1 MADFSSSARRETIL
15 VVDDNQLV
23 LNVVVAMLQRVG
35 FRVLSATSGADA
47 LRLAEE
53 THGNIELLLSDVDM
67 PEMSGRDLGEALKR
81 IRPETRVILMS
92 GGDYG
97 YPYPMVLD
105 CGWAFIGKPFAPRKL
120 IQKIT
125 EVLHSCD
132 GRDPGGREFDGRH
145 DP

>member
-1 MADFSSSARRETIL
+1 LANFSTSTRLETIL
-15 VVDDNQLV
+15 VVDDNELV

-97 YPYPMVLD
+97 HPMVLD
-105 CGWAFIGKPFAPRKL
+105 DGWAFIEKPFAPRKL

-125 EVLHSCD
+125 EVLQSRD
-132 GRDPGGREFDGRH
+132 GRQPGGQASSRGG
-145 DP
+145 P